1 MEMVKTKPKI
11 RFLKEMENVLYDQRW
26 AKTAQ
31 NFELYYVWRGIKEKN
46 SLRYDITSIPSRMLG
61 REFVKTKGHEH
72 SNKYGEIYFILK
84 GEVIFLM
91 QKCKGNVVKDVYV
104 VKAKRGDFIVVSPN
118 FGHLAINSSNS
129 ELKMANWINKKCKN
143 DYRLFEKKQGACY
156 YYTKSGWIKNKNY
169 KKIPKL
175 RWKKPLKKMPK
186 NLDFLK

>member
-1 MEMVKTKPKI
+1 MVKTKPKI